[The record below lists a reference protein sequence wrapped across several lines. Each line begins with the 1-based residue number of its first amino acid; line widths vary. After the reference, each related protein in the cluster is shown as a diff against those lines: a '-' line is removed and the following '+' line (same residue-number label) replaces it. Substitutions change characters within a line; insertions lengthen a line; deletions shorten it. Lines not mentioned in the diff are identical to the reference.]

1 MFLRAENVQKP
12 PEYKIF
18 RSREI
23 SLTISVS
30 FDKIVTETLQKII
43 TILFSTNFNKIRRTA
58 MKKLVALLMMTVMM
72 FALAGCGG
80 GDKKEEKAAADKKI
94 VLKLSHV
101 FSPDEQLYKSME
113 MVAERINKKT
123 NGRVEIQCYGQN
135 QLACYKDG
143 LEQVAHGANFI
154 SVEDPSYLGDYVA
167 DFKPL
172 VGPMLY
178 QSYDEY
184 AKMIETPLVKDMIAK
199 AEDKGIK
206 VLALDYVFGF
216 RNMITNKEINTPADL
231 QGMKIRTPGSKLFI
245 DTINAMGATATSLPF
260 SETLSGVSQGV
271 VDGLEGSE
279 FTNIGTKCYEYAKN
293 VSTTKHFLG
302 TCGVYISTKVWDKI
316 SPEDQ
321 KIIAEEF
328 AYGGKEMTKISSES
342 YDKVYKELESKGVKF
357 NDVDH
362 VAFEKATEVVFKN
375 MEEKEGAT
383 PGIHEKLK
391 AELVKIRAAK

>member
-1 MFLRAENVQKP
+1 
-12 PEYKIF
+12 
-18 RSREI
+18 
-23 SLTISVS
+23 
-30 FDKIVTETLQKII
+30 
-43 TILFSTNFNKIRRTA
+43 
-58 MKKLVALLMMTVMM
+58 MKKLLAIFTMSMLLL
-72 FALAGCGG
+72 ALAGCGG
-80 GDKKEEKAAADKKI
+80 EKKSEPKNAGGEKI

-113 MVAERINKKT
+113 LVAGRIKEKT
-123 NGRVEIQCYGQN
+123 QGRVEIQCYGQN
-135 QLACYKDG
+135 QLAAYKDG

-154 SVEDPSYLGDYVA
+154 SVEDPSYLGDYVP

-184 AKMIETPLVKDMIAK
+184 AQIIETPLVKDMIAK
-199 AEDKGIK
+199 AEKKGIK

-216 RNMITNKEINTPADL
+216 RNLITNKVINKPEDL
-231 QGMKIRTPGSKLFI
+231 KGMKLRTPGSKLFI

-279 FTNIGTKCYEYAKN
+279 FTNIGTKCYEHCKN
-293 VSTTKHFLG
+293 VATTKHFLG

-316 SPEDQ
+316 SEADR
-321 KIIAEEF
+321 KIIADEF
-328 AYGGKEMTKISSES
+328 AYGGKEMTKISTDS
-342 YDKVYKELESKGVKF
+342 YNKVYKELEAKGVKF

-362 VAFEKATEVVFKN
+362 PAFEKATEVVFKQ

-383 PGIHEKLK
+383 PGIYAKLK
-391 AELVKIRAAK
+391 DELTKIRAAKK

>member
-1 MFLRAENVQKP
+1 
-12 PEYKIF
+12 
-18 RSREI
+18 
-23 SLTISVS
+23 
-30 FDKIVTETLQKII
+30 
-43 TILFSTNFNKIRRTA
+43 
-58 MKKLVALLMMTVMM
+58 MKKIVALLLMSVMM
-72 FALAGCGG
+72 LALTGCGG
-80 GDKKEEKAAADKKI
+80 SAKKDEKAAGSDKKV

-113 MVAERINKKT
+113 LVAERIKKKT
-123 NGRVEIQCYGQN
+123 NGRVEIQCFGQN

-143 LEQVAHGANFI
+143 LEQVANGANFI
-154 SVEDPSYLGDYVA
+154 SVEDPSYLGDYVP

-184 AKMIETPLVKDMIAK
+184 EKMIETPLVKDMEKK
-199 AEDKGIK
+199 AEEKGIK
-206 VLALDYVFGF
+206 VLALDYIFGF
-216 RNMITNKEINTPADL
+216 RNVMTNKVITKPED
-231 QGMKIRTPGSKLFI
+231 MKGLKLRTPGSKLFI

-279 FTNIGTKCYEYAKN
+279 FTNIGTKCYEHVKN
-293 VSTTKHFLG
+293 VATTKHFLG
-302 TCGVYISTKVWDKI
+302 TCGVYISTKVFNSL

-321 KIIAEEF
+321 KIVAEEF
-328 AYGGKEMTKISSES
+328 AYGGKEMTKISTES
-342 YDKVYKELESKGVKF
+342 YNKVYKELESKGVKF

-362 VAFEKATEVVFKN
+362 VAFEKATEPVFKQ

-383 PGIHEKLK
+383 PGIYEKLK
-391 AELVKIRAAK
+391 AELAKIRAAK

>member
-1 MFLRAENVQKP
+1 MK
-12 PEYKIF
+12 
-18 RSREI
+18 
-23 SLTISVS
+23 
-30 FDKIVTETLQKII
+30 KII
-43 TILFSTNFNKIRRTA
+43 
-58 MKKLVALLMMTVMM
+58 ALLMMTVFML
-72 FALAGCGG
+72 ALTGCGD
-80 GDKKEEKAAADKKI
+80 DKKAENTAGSDKKV

-113 MVAERINKKT
+113 LVAGRIKEKT

-143 LEQVAHGANFI
+143 LEQVASGANFI
-154 SVEDPSYLGDYVA
+154 SVEDPSYLGDYVP

-184 AKMIETPLVKDMIAK
+184 EKMLETQLVKDMVAK
-199 AEDKGIK
+199 AEEKGIK
-206 VLALDYVFGF
+206 ILALDYVFGF
-216 RNMITNKEINTPADL
+216 RNLITNKEIHTPDDL
-231 QGMKIRTPGSKLFI
+231 KGMKLRTPGSKLFI

-279 FTNIGTKCYEYAKN
+279 FTNIGTKCYEHCKN
-293 VSTTKHFLG
+293 VATTKHFLG
-302 TCGVYISTKVWDKI
+302 TCGVYISTKVWNQI
-316 SPEDQ
+316 SEQDR

-328 AYGGKEMTKISSES
+328 AYGGKEMSKISSDS
-342 YDKVYKELESKGVKF
+342 YEKVYKELESKGVKF

-362 VAFEKATEVVFKN
+362 AAFEKATEPVFKQ

-383 PGIHEKLK
+383 PGIYEKLK
-391 AELVKIRAAK
+391 AELAKIRANKA

>member
-1 MFLRAENVQKP
+1 
-12 PEYKIF
+12 
-18 RSREI
+18 
-23 SLTISVS
+23 
-30 FDKIVTETLQKII
+30 
-43 TILFSTNFNKIRRTA
+43 
-58 MKKLVALLMMTVMM
+58 MKKIAVLLMMAVCML
-72 FALAGCGG
+72 ALVGCGG
-80 GDKKEEKAAADKKI
+80 EKKAEDKANGEKI

-123 NGRVEIQCYGQN
+123 EGRVEIQCFGQN

-154 SVEDPSYLGDYVA
+154 SVEDPSYLGDYVP

-184 AKMIETPLVKDMIAK
+184 AQMLETPLVQDMIAK

-216 RNMITNKEINTPADL
+216 RNLMTNKEIHTPADL
-231 QGMKIRTPGSKLFI
+231 QGVKLRTPGSKLFI

-279 FTNIGTKCYEYAKN
+279 FTNIGTKCYEYTKN
-293 VSTTKHFLG
+293 VATTKHFLG
-302 TCGVYISTKVWDKI
+302 TCGVYISTEVWKKI
-316 SPEDQ
+316 PEADR

-328 AYGGKEMTKISSES
+328 AYGGKEMTKISTDS
-342 YDKVYKELESKGVKF
+342 YNQVYQELQEKGVKF

-362 VAFEKATEVVFKN
+362 EAFTKATASVFQA

-383 PGIHEKLK
+383 PGIHAKLLEEI
-391 AELVKIRAAK
+391 AKIRAAK

>member
-1 MFLRAENVQKP
+1 
-12 PEYKIF
+12 
-18 RSREI
+18 
-23 SLTISVS
+23 
-30 FDKIVTETLQKII
+30 
-43 TILFSTNFNKIRRTA
+43 
-58 MKKLVALLMMTVMM
+58 MKKVLALLMLAVCM
-72 FALAGCGG
+72 FTLVGCG
-80 GDKKEEKAAADKKI
+80 GDKKEEKKDAGSDKKI

-113 MVAERINKKT
+113 LVAGRIKEKT
-123 NGRVEIQCYGQN
+123 QGRVEIQCYGQN

-143 LEQVAHGANFI
+143 LEQVANGANFI
-154 SVEDPSYLGDYVA
+154 SVEDPSYLGDYVP

-184 AKMIETPLVKDMIAK
+184 AQMIETPLVKDMIAK
-199 AEDKGIK
+199 AEQKGIK

-216 RNMITNKEINTPADL
+216 RNLITNKVITCPEDL
-231 QGMKIRTPGSKLFI
+231 KGMKLRTPGSKLFI
-245 DTINAMGATATSLPF
+245 DTINSMGATATSLPF

-279 FTNIGTKCYEYAKN
+279 FTNIGTKCYEHCKN
-293 VSTTKHFLG
+293 VATTKHFLG
-302 TCGVYISTKVWDKI
+302 TCGVYISTKVWESIPEADRKI
-316 SPEDQ
+316 V
-321 KIIAEEF
+321 AEEF
-328 AYGGKEMTKISSES
+328 AYGGKEMTKISADS

-362 VAFEKATEVVFKN
+362 EKFSKATEVVFKQ

-383 PGIHEKLK
+383 PGIYEKLK
-391 AELVKIRAAK
+391 AEIEKIRAAKK

>member
-1 MFLRAENVQKP
+1 MK
-12 PEYKIF
+12 
-18 RSREI
+18 
-23 SLTISVS
+23 
-30 FDKIVTETLQKII
+30 KIVAI
-43 TILFSTNFNKIRRTA
+43 
-58 MKKLVALLMMTVMM
+58 MLMAVMM
-72 FALAGCGG
+72 LALAGCGG
-80 GDKKEEKAAADKKI
+80 DKKTDDKAVGTEKKV

-101 FSPDEQLYKSME
+101 FSPDEQLSKSME
-113 MVAERINKKT
+113 LVAERINKRT

-143 LEQVAHGANFI
+143 LEQVVNGANFI

-178 QSYDEY
+178 QTYDEY
-184 AKMIETPLVKDMIAK
+184 EKMIETPLVKDMVK
-199 AEDKGIK
+199 RAEDKGIK

-216 RNMITNKEINTPADL
+216 RNVMTNKVINEPADL
-231 QGMKIRTPGSKLFI
+231 KGMKLRTPGSKLFI

-279 FTNIGTKCYEYAKN
+279 FTNIGTKCYEHVKN
-293 VSTTKHFLG
+293 VATTKHFLG
-302 TCGVYISTKVWDKI
+302 TCGVYISTKVFEQL

-321 KIIAEEF
+321 KIVAEEF
-328 AYGGKEMTKISSES
+328 ANGGKEMTQISTES
-342 YDKVYKELESKGVKF
+342 YDRVYKELQDKGVKF
-357 NDVDH
+357 NDVNH
-362 VAFEKATEVVFKN
+362 EAFEKATESVFKQ

-383 PGIHEKLK
+383 PGIYEKLK
-391 AELVKIRAAK
+391 AELAKIRAAK